1 MGRRSER
8 LSKQGMLASD
18 LAGEGDVIQVVSR
31 AFDVLRCFEGHEAR
45 LGNLEISNRC
55 GLPRSTV
62 SRLTHTLTRMG
73 QLVYLP
79 RDQKYR
85 IGPSAVAM
93 STSMMKGLQLR
104 NLIRLRLQDV
114 AEQLPGTV
122 GFVIPD
128 RFHLVYLEFARAAN
142 ALGLHESTGSRDRDG
157 EHGRRHAYTAAL
169 DTEVG
174 DALIAEMERED
185 AGGAKMLRPRIEA
198 NRHHLREHG
207 YVVACGT
214 WSPHINGC
222 AVPLWSPQYQT
233 FVVVTIGLLSAMYDE
248 KRLHKEVAPR
258 MLELGCAVGGLL
270 DGAEGESS
278 AIGWSESRFPCRP
291 KTITRSSRRRRRMIW
306 KPELDDLARREAF
319 AREMGGVEK
328 VKRQRDQG
336 RLTVRERIDKL
347 VDRDSFHEIG
357 AISGIGEYDDNG
369 ELKQL
374 TPANC
379 VFGRGRIDGRTVV
392 VVGDDFTVRGGSA
405 DASISAK
412 PLMAEEMAHDFRL
425 PIIRIIEGSGG
436 GGSVKTIETKGAAN
450 LPGGVGGTRWYWY
463 TTANMARVPVV
474 GARARLG
481 RGPWRGAAGGK
492 PLFRHD
498 QEPRRCSLPVRP
510 W

>member
-93 STSMMKGLQLR
+93 STSMMRGLQLR

-142 ALGLHESTGSRDRDG
+142 ALGLHESTGSRIAMASTAAG
-157 EHGRRHAYTAAL
+157 HAYTAAL
-169 DTEVG
+169 DADVG
-174 DALIAEMERED
+174 DALIAEMEREIPE
-185 AGGAKMLRPRIEA
+185 GAKLLQPRIEA
-198 NRHHLREHG
+198 NRRHLREHG

-233 FVVVTIGLLSAMYDE
+233 YRRRHDRASVGDVSTRSGCIE
-248 KRLHKEVAPR
+248 EVAPR
-258 MLELGCAVGGLL
+258 MLELGAALGGLL
-270 DGAEGESS
+270 EGADGDIFSQPARTKS
-278 AIGWSESRFPCRP
+278 A
-291 KTITRSSRRRRRMIW
+291 
-306 KPELDDLARREAF
+306 
-319 AREMGGVEK
+319 
-328 VKRQRDQG
+328 
-336 RLTVRERIDKL
+336 
-347 VDRDSFHEIG
+347 
-357 AISGIGEYDDNG
+357 SG
-369 ELKQL
+369 
-374 TPANC
+374 
-379 VFGRGRIDGRTVV
+379 
-392 VVGDDFTVRGGSA
+392 A
-405 DASISAK
+405 DA
-412 PLMAEEMAHDFRL
+412 
-425 PIIRIIEGSGG
+425 
-436 GGSVKTIETKGAAN
+436 
-450 LPGGVGGTRWYWY
+450 
-463 TTANMARVPVV
+463 
-474 GARARLG
+474 
-481 RGPWRGAAGGK
+481 
-492 PLFRHD
+492 
-498 QEPRRCSLPVRP
+498 QQ
-510 W
+510 